1 MREVSRS
8 YLDNYTKAINEVSA
22 RGQEYLRGQLK
33 SIDYDRPIAEVR
45 QDLIG
50 LMDAVCGGSS
60 QMAAMESA
68 IFYDGLRERVL
79 GSQMDAFAQDMRQP
93 IATEKALKA
102 FVQKLVDGE
111 YDEFEALCLERLDW
125 EVKAAAGRCTQYNV
139 QRDHYGGET
148 RYARVPTGEETCD
161 FCIMLA
167 SRGPVYHTEESAG
180 AYDHY
185 HAHCVTGDTEVSGR
199 GLLAGLRRDYKGP
212 LISIVT
218 GNGRKLS
225 VTPNHPVLTTRGW
238 VLAGDLKEGDSLICT
253 RLANWHEAGAP
264 DVKDVPPT
272 AKEIFESASLFDSAR
287 FDGVPRAAEY
297 LDGEVVTDC
306 DIKVVNPDGFL
317 KRATDSSVSKPLDHG
332 GFAATDSDTARVGL
346 SFNVDGASDSLFDGH
361 DSSPDSIVCSSNLSR
376 PSLLAHLGCPNDA
389 SAAPIP
395 DSDTSISKESGYN
408 RSAHTHPVCNAKDA
422 LTALVRFDKP
432 FWHKNLLAASLD
444 AIALENAKDSVVSD
458 AELACNL
465 TRTFPGEIETD
476 NVSLLSV
483 SEASCHVYN
492 LSTIGGWY
500 VSSGIITHNC
510 DCRIVPFWGTYD
522 AGPSRRGSIMG
533 IEGYDPDALYE
544 RYVDQMLNPN
554 FRNRM
559 ARAADRARG
568 GSGNVTGRETSH
580 PQLWA
585 KAYRE
590 GTVTLGSVGEVQHYI
605 RDAESYEDLFERIKL
620 INKELPHYGL
630 SSKYIQE
637 LQQELSRKRKQLIN

>member
-1 MREVSRS
+1 MREVPRS

-22 RGQEYLRGQLK
+22 RGQEYLSGQLK
-33 SIDYDRPIAEVR
+33 SIDYDRPIADVR

-79 GSQMDAFAQDMRQP
+79 GSQMGAFAQDMRQP

-102 FVQKLVDGE
+102 FIQKLVDGE

-125 EVKAAAGRCTQYNV
+125 EVKAAAGRCTQYNAE
-139 QRDHYGGET
+139 RDPYGGET

-185 HAHCVTGDTEVSGR
+185 HAH
-199 GLLAGLRRDYKGP
+199 
-212 LISIVT
+212 
-218 GNGRKLS
+218 
-225 VTPNHPVLTTRGW
+225 
-238 VLAGDLKEGDSLICT
+238 
-253 RLANWHEAGAP
+253 
-264 DVKDVPPT
+264 
-272 AKEIFESASLFDSAR
+272 
-287 FDGVPRAAEY
+287 
-297 LDGEVVTDC
+297 
-306 DIKVVNPDGFL
+306 
-317 KRATDSSVSKPLDHG
+317 
-332 GFAATDSDTARVGL
+332 
-346 SFNVDGASDSLFDGH
+346 
-361 DSSPDSIVCSSNLSR
+361 
-376 PSLLAHLGCPNDA
+376 
-389 SAAPIP
+389 
-395 DSDTSISKESGYN
+395 
-408 RSAHTHPVCNAKDA
+408 
-422 LTALVRFDKP
+422 
-432 FWHKNLLAASLD
+432 
-444 AIALENAKDSVVSD
+444 
-458 AELACNL
+458 
-465 TRTFPGEIETD
+465 
-476 NVSLLSV
+476 
-483 SEASCHVYN
+483 
-492 LSTIGGWY
+492 
-500 VSSGIITHNC
+500 C

-568 GSGNVTGRETSH
+568 GTGNATGRETSH

-585 KAYRE
+585 KALRD

-620 INKELPHYGL
+620 INKELPYYGL
-630 SSKYIQE
+630 SSNYIRE
-637 LQQELSRKRKQLIN
+637 LQRELYDKRKQFIK